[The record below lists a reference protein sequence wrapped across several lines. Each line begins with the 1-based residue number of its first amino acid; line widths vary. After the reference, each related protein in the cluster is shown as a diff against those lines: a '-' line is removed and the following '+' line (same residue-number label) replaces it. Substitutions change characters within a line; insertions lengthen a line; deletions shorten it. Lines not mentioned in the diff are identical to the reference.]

1 LLTRLLTVER
11 DGQKLTQEDVMG
23 FCQFL
28 MVAGSATT
36 TLLIGNVM
44 SRIIDDPA
52 LAARLIADP
61 SLIEIAVEE
70 SLRID
75 APVHGLF
82 RTNDEPVCMQGVDIP
97 VDSKVLALFGSANLD
112 PTVWENPEEFSLER
126 DPVQLRKH
134 FAFGVGIHYC
144 LGAPLARMEAQLAV
158 QEMLAKLPNM
168 QGNGERQLV
177 KAAVL
182 KGFEVLPVKWS
193 N

>member
-1 LLTRLLTVER
+1 
-11 DGQKLTQEDVMG
+11 MG

-82 RTNDEPVCMQGVDIP
+82 RTNDEPVCMHGVDIP

-112 PTVWENPEEFSLER
+112 PAVWENPEEFSLER

>member
-1 LLTRLLTVER
+1 
-11 DGQKLTQEDVMG
+11 
-23 FCQFL
+23 
-28 MVAGSATT
+28 
-36 TLLIGNVM
+36 
-44 SRIIDDPA
+44 
-52 LAARLIADP
+52 
-61 SLIEIAVEE
+61 
-70 SLRID
+70 
-75 APVHGLF
+75 
-82 RTNDEPVCMQGVDIP
+82 
-97 VDSKVLALFGSANLD
+97 
-112 PTVWENPEEFSLER
+112 VWENPEEFSLER

>member
-1 LLTRLLTVER
+1 LLNRLLTVER

>member
-1 LLTRLLTVER
+1 
-11 DGQKLTQEDVMG
+11 
-23 FCQFL
+23 

>member
-1 LLTRLLTVER
+1 LLTVER

-112 PTVWENPEEFSLER
+112 PDVWENPEEFSLER

-158 QEMLAKLPNM
+158 QEMLARLPNV
-168 QGNGERQLV
+168 QSNGERQLV